1 MKKVFLT
8 FGVGILGGVLPLAAF
23 LSFQKLNDQEIETK
37 QSEKRV
43 LMDESDHQIRTVN
56 DVNIAGQI
64 DFREASKS
72 TIHSVVH
79 VKTTVVQQARPN
91 DPITEFFYGPRSRQ
105 FKGEASG
112 SGVIISK
119 DGYIVTNN
127 HVVEQA
133 TEIKITLNDNSSYT
147 AKIVGTDPSTDIAL
161 LKIEGANFS
170 AIPVGNSDHVDI
182 GEWVL
187 AVGNPFNLT
196 STVTAGIVSAKGRNI
211 NILRDKYNPEKNI
224 IPIESFI
231 QTDAAVN
238 PGNSGGAL
246 VNSKGELIGINTAIA
261 SNTGSYTGY
270 SFAVP
275 VNLVKKVINDLMEY
289 GMVQRGYLGVSI
301 SNISQELMNKEQLSS
316 QKGVYIGGLVE
327 KGAGKSAGLKEGD
340 VIYKIDDKDINSVA
354 QLQEYIGKKRPGNKV
369 NVHIKR
375 SGLPKQI
382 EVTLKDLN
390 GDTKLISKAEV
401 NKKSALGATFEDLSA
416 KEMKAKGLN
425 SGVKIKSLDYGKFK
439 NRGFYEGVIITKV
452 NNKAIHKAEDLVT
465 ILNQTKDGVLLEVVH
480 ENGKKDYIGFGL

>member
-1 MKKVFLT
+1 MKRIITT
-8 FGVGILGGVLPLAAF
+8 FGVGLLGGIIPLAAF
-23 LSFQKLNDQEIETK
+23 LTFNQPNDTDKPVAQ
-37 QSEKRV
+37 EKRE
-43 LMDESDHQIRTVN
+43 LMQQNPDHFRSVN
-56 DVNIAGQI
+56 DIENLGPI
-64 DFREASKS
+64 DFRSASRN

-79 VKTTVVQQARPN
+79 VNTIVVQQARVN
-91 DPITEFFYGPRSRQ
+91 DPIAEFFYGPRSRT

-112 SGVIISK
+112 SGVIISN

-127 HVVEQA
+127 HVVENA
-133 TEIKITLNDNSSYT
+133 SEIKITLNDNTSYD
-147 AKIVGTDPSTDIAL
+147 AKVVGTDPSTDIAL
-161 LKIEGANFS
+161 LKVDGANFQS
-170 AIPVGNSDHVDI
+170 IPVGNSDQVEI

-211 NILRDKYNPEKNI
+211 NILREKYNPEKNI

-275 VNLVKKVINDLMEY
+275 VNLVKKVVNDLMEY

-301 SNISQELMNKEQLSS
+301 VNINQELIDKEKLSS
-316 QKGVYIGGLVE
+316 EKGVWVGGLVE
-327 KGAGKSAGLKEGD
+327 KGAAKSAGIKEGD
-340 VIYKIDDKDINSVA
+340 VIFQIDEQAINSVA
-354 QLQEYIGKKRPGNKV
+354 ELQEYVGKKRPGDQVTVYVMREN
-369 NVHIKR
+369 
-375 SGLPKQI
+375 LPKEI
-382 EVTLKDLN
+382 KVTLKDLN
-390 GDTKLISKAEV
+390 GDTKLISKAEIS
-401 NKKSALGATFEDLSA
+401 KKSALGATFEEVTSKDK
-416 KEMKAKGLN
+416 KEFDIT

-439 NRGFYEGVIITKV
+439 NRGFYEGIIITKV
-452 NNKAIHKAEDLVT
+452 NNKPITSVEEFVNL
-465 ILNQTKDGVLLEVVH
+465 LNTSKDGVLLEVVH
-480 ENGKKDYIGFGL
+480 KNGKKDYIGFGL